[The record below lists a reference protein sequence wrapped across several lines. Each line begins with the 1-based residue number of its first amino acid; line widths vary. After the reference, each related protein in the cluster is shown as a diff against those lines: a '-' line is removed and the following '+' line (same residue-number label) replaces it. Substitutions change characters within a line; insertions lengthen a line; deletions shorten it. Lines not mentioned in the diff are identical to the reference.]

1 MEPPRPSRLYG
12 DHAAGSPVR
21 ADVID
26 AMLPFMTDAFG
37 NPSSVHSHGTTARRA
52 LNAARASIAAS
63 LGADPD
69 EVAFTTGGTE
79 SGNLAVKGIALAAV
93 RTPNANSPYRSHGP
107 LPQRILISA
116 CDHPAVLESAR
127 WMERWFDF
135 EVLTIPVDDQAHID
149 LSALSRMAA
158 HGACL
163 ACLPWAN
170 SEVGTIEPVAEAV
183 RICHAAGIPVHVD
196 AVQAAGTISV
206 DFHAVGADSLSVS
219 GHKFG
224 APRSTGAWLVRRDLV
239 VEPLLSGGGQE
250 NGLRPGTENVAG
262 CVALAVALDD
272 ATTEMRSVNPDLA
285 TARDSLIHAV
295 LTSIPQARLTGDP
308 IHRLPG
314 HASFVIPGIEAE
326 TLLVDLDVHGIEC
339 SSGTACAV
347 GHHEIPPTLLAMG
360 ISPDDARGA
369 LRISFRRPPQPQDI
383 GLIAGCLEE
392 SCARLGLPHADR
404 PTQCCADALL
414 NGSDGEPPSPPTTE

>member
-26 AMLPFMTDAFG
+26 AMLPFMTEAFG

-69 EVAFTTGGTE
+69 EVVFTTGGTE
-79 SGNLAVKGIALAAV
+79 SDNLAVKGIALAAV
-93 RTPNANSPYRSHGP
+93 RTPEASSPYRSRGP

-127 WMERWFDF
+127 WMTRWFGF
-135 EVLTIPVDDQAHID
+135 EVLTIPVDAQAHID
-149 LSALSRMAA
+149 LSVLSRMAA

-314 HASFVIPGIEAE
+314 HTSFVIPGIEAE

-369 LRISFRRPPQPQDI
+369 LRISFRRPPQPRDI
-383 GLIAGCLEE
+383 SFIARCLNE
-392 SCARLGLPHADR
+392 SCARLGLPHADH